1 MVQFFVSGH
10 RAMHGVMG
18 GNKQAGIQVRLEV
31 YGYIGQG
38 IAEIQGPVQ

>member
-18 GNKQAGIQVRLEV
+18 GNEQAGIQVGLEV
-31 YGYIGQG
+31 YGYICKR